1 MGNQVFISYSKK
13 DSHFLDEL
21 RVHLSYLEREY
32 KFEIWEDSKIRA
44 GDDWRNEIYEAIE
57 KTSIAVLLVS
67 ANFIASDFINSEELP
82 ALLEIAENKGAKI
95 FSVILSHCMF
105 SDIDAIAKL
114 QSLNPPNQPVIEMDT
129 AARDAFYMKV
139 TQEIK
144 KGLITQISPSQ
155 LKKKPKKL
163 ITNLELAFFK
173 VRVVKLLY
181 KNPQKMTISNMQK
194 ELAIEKRK
202 ILVQIIQELITEE
215 MLLKEKEISGVCYFL
230 SAKGIKVC
238 SSYITNN

>member
-32 KFEIWEDSKIRA
+32 KFEIWEDSKIQA

-105 SDIDAIAKL
+105 SDIESIAKL
-114 QSLNPPNQPVIEMDT
+114 QSLNPPNQPVIEMNT
-129 AARDAFYMKV
+129 AKRDAFYMKV
-139 TQEIK
+139 TQQIK
-144 KGLITQISPSQ
+144 KVLVDQYSASKI
-155 LKKKPKKL
+155 KKRPVKEL
-163 ITNLELAFFK
+163 SNLELALLK
-173 VRVVKLLY
+173 VNVVQLLY
-181 KNPQKMTISNMQK
+181 KSGKNWTISNIQK

-238 SSYITNN
+238 SSYITI